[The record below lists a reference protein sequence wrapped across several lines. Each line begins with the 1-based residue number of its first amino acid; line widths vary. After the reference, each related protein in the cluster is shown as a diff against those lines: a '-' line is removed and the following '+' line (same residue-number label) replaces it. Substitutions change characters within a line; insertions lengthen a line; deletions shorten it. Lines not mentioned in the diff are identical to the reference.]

1 MSTDAIVN
9 FRDYLSNLSL
19 MATRSIMLKLLE
31 FVTDL
36 DIVPSRLLE
45 VGTPSLSLLQAAV
58 VDLVK
63 SYSRHL
69 GNFLYYFVFN
79 FSFFN

>member
-1 MSTDAIVN
+1 MSADAVVN

-19 MATRSIMLKLLE
+19 MATRSIMLKLME

-45 VGTPSLSLLQAAV
+45 VETPSLSLLQAAV

-69 GNFLYYFVFN
+69 GNFL
-79 FSFFN
+79 FFILFIIFPF